1 MFNRRAQST
10 LEYAIIIAVVMA
22 GLWMMQNYLKRGYQG
37 KLKDAADQMGEQY
50 DPKAITATYTIT
62 AATNVTQTNFGT
74 AQSSV
79 YTDQVNSKTGNES
92 LSKWDANASVYNQ

>member
-50 DPKAITATYTIT
+50 DPGAITANYNLT
-62 AATNVTQTNFGT
+62 AITNVTQKNVDK

-79 YTDQVNSKTGNES
+79 YLKQVNSKDGSES
-92 LSKWDANASVYNQ
+92 LKAWNASQSVYNQ